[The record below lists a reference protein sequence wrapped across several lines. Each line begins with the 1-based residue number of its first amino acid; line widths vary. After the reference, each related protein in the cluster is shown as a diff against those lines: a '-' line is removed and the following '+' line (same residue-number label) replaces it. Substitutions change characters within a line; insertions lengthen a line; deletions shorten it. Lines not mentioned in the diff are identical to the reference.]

1 MFCPIKCGSTDQ
13 FVYPNLQN
21 QLNHIRTGPVCLQWQ
36 ALSIMHGYIYIYSII
51 IITIIINYCYSI
63 IIIYMYNIRIYIYYD
78 ILFNMF

>member
-36 ALSIMHGYIYIYSII
+36 ALSIMHGYIYIVSLLLPLLLII
-51 IITIIINYCYSI
+51 VILLLLYTCTIYVY
-63 IIIYMYNIRIYIYYD
+63 IYI
-78 ILFNMF
+78 L